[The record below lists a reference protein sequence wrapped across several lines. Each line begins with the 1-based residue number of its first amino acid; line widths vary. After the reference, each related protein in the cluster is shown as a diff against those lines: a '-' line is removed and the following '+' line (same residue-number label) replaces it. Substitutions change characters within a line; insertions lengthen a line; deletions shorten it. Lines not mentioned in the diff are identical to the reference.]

1 MQTLFLGRPKKASF
15 MGAFFMSALLMLNSA
30 HAESCRMPSGL
41 REVQVERVVDGD
53 TLRLTD
59 GRSVR
64 MIGLNTPEKARA
76 GKPAEPFALDAMR
89 NLERLVDATNQRIYL
104 QTGTEASDRYGRV
117 LAHVF
122 SRDGR
127 SLEDAQLAAGMGMSV
142 AIAPNTA
149 RLGCQL
155 EAENQA
161 RRASRGVWQQRRPQ
175 DVRTLEKGGFAL
187 LRGRVQSS
195 ERSRG
200 GWRLVLENH
209 LIVNIDG
216 GRLDTADERYVQS
229 LTGRTVE
236 VRGWVTD
243 RRRAAGDTGSIRWQL
258 KVADSALVQTL

>member
-1 MQTLFLGRPKKASF
+1 MQTLFLGRKQKASF
-15 MGAFFMSALLMLNSA
+15 MGAFFMSAILMLNNA
-30 HAESCRMPSGL
+30 QADDCRMPSGL

-53 TLRLTD
+53 TVRLTD

-89 NLERLVDATNQRIYL
+89 NLERLVDATNKRVYVQP
-104 QTGTEASDRYGRV
+104 GTEANDRYGRV
-117 LAHVF
+117 LAHLF

-127 SLEDAQLAAGMGMSV
+127 SLEEAQLAAGMGMSV

-155 EAENQA
+155 NAENQA
-161 RRASRGVWQQRRPQ
+161 RRASRGLWQQRRPQ
-175 DVRTLEKGGFAL
+175 DVRTLDEGGFAL

-200 GWRLVLENH
+200 GWRLVLENN
-209 LIVNIDG
+209 LMVNVDDA
-216 GRLDTADERYVQS
+216 RLDTAGERYLQS

-258 KVADSALVQTL
+258 KVADPALVQTL

>member
-1 MQTLFLGRPKKASF
+1 MQILFLGTKQKASLV
-15 MGAFFMSALLMLNSA
+15 GAFFVSTVLMLTNA
-30 HAESCRMPSGL
+30 QAENCRMPSGL

-59 GRSVR
+59 GRNVR
-64 MIGLNTPEKARA
+64 LIGLNTPEKARS

-89 NLERLVDATNQRIYL
+89 NLERLVLASTNRVYL
-104 QTGTEASDRYGRV
+104 QLGEESHDRYGRV

-127 SLEDAQLAAGMGMSV
+127 SLEELQLASGMGMNV

-149 RLGCQL
+149 RLTCQL
-155 EAENQA
+155 EAEKQA
-161 RRASRGVWQQRRPQ
+161 RRARRGLWQQRQAQ
-175 DVRTLEKGGFAL
+175 DVRNLNEGGFAL

-200 GWRLVLENH
+200 GWRLVLENQ
-209 LIVNIDG
+209 LTVNVDG
-216 GRLDTADERYVQS
+216 ARLAATDERYLQS
-229 LTGRTVE
+229 LQGRSVE

-243 RRRAAGDTGSIRWQL
+243 RRRGAGATGAIRWQL
-258 KVADSALVQTL
+258 KVADPLMVQML